1 MDEHQW
7 SVGDQIAGFQITAI
21 ENLEEYQGVG
31 YTFSHIETGM
41 EVFQLV
47 NDDRER
53 FFSYI
58 FKTLPSNN
66 SGVAHILEHCVLA
79 GSERYPVRDPFM
91 SLLKGSVNTFMNAMT
106 YPDKT
111 LYPAASPLKADFD
124 NLFNVYTDAVF
135 APLLREETFWQEG
148 VRLVC
153 TEEGCRYEGVVFNE
167 MLGDGSDHDS
177 IVGRNSVRFLY
188 SDSAYSFDSGGD
200 PEEIIKLD
208 YQQFVSFYSQFYHP
222 SNAKLF
228 LYGDLEV
235 GEKLA
240 FLEEHYLLHRGSL
253 NINATVTESR
263 AWDRERTATFTS
275 PTENGEGKASNS
287 VVWAWAT
294 EPVTDSL
301 EVVTLSTLVDILL
314 GNPAAPLYKAI
325 LESGI
330 GEDISPESG
339 MSTDYYQMPMI
350 IGFKGID
357 ADRSEEAGAFILDT
371 LKKIVKD
378 GLDRKLVTSS
388 LKRARFRLLEIP
400 GGAPNGLRILG
411 RAMRGWIYD
420 LGPTATIGSA
430 KPLARLEAAVRKNRR
445 YFEDWIETH
454 LLENPHRCLVTVK
467 GDETYHDRQL
477 EVIAKYTQRVTD
489 DLGKKGVRE
498 VMAQNERFDRFEE
511 DGDDEA
517 SLATIPRLLIEDLP
531 VEVKENTH
539 QERLCATR
547 PLFVRTGFCNTISYV
562 NIAMNTEDLESDE
575 LLLLP
580 FYLRLVQMS
589 GVGNRSYVEVA
600 TALKDCTGDFALFL
614 EMGSTLSGDAAQNL
628 ICRIKVLPSDAKK
641 ALALTADIL
650 RTSAVDDLGA
660 VQQVL
665 TTLRGEYRDSVT
677 YSAHGFASLAAAAQ
691 LQPLQYEGEL
701 LSGLSQW
708 LYLEGI
714 ERDDLDG
721 LAARMKAL
729 QQKLDNRERLT
740 LHLLCD
746 EENQDSMAALL
757 ETFVSSFGHGE
768 PIEAKKRVY
777 EQFNGDEI
785 HALSIYRLPS
795 SVSYQ
800 AYALRTSERGSDLQA
815 AQALLAQMMSG
826 NELWERIRGQ
836 GGAYG
841 VNTTVD
847 VMEELFLF
855 STYRD
860 PRIVASFDDFKEVLA
875 SYAAG
880 KVDTKALESALI
892 AMVGSELRPLSPSQQ
907 SLLSF
912 RRLLYHIS
920 DEYREKR
927 REQLLAIDSEAIR
940 SAASALIE
948 GAATVESR
956 VVITGSQLLEKE
968 RAKDPALE
976 REAIRLPL

>member
-1 MDEHQW
+1 MDERQW
-7 SVGDQIAGFQITAI
+7 AVGDQIAGFRITAI

-58 FKTLPSNN
+58 FKTLPSND

-124 NLFNVYTDAVF
+124 NLFYIYTDAVF

-153 TEEGCRYEGVVFNE
+153 DEEGCHYEGVVFNE
-167 MLGDGSDHDS
+167 MLGDGADHDS
-177 IVGRNSVRFLY
+177 IVSRSSVRFLY
-188 SDSAYSFDSGGD
+188 SDCAYSFNSGGE

-235 GEKLA
+235 GEQLA
-240 FLEEHYLLHRGSL
+240 YLDEHYLLHRGSL

-263 AWDRERTATFTS
+263 RWERERTAAFTS
-275 PTENGEGKASNS
+275 PTENGEGRASNS

-301 EVVTLSTLVDILL
+301 AVVTLSTLVDILL
-314 GNPAAPLYKAI
+314 STPAAPLYKAI

-339 MSTDYYQMPMI
+339 MSADYYQMPMI

-357 ADRSEEAGAFILDT
+357 VDRAEEAGAFILDA
-371 LKKIVKD
+371 LRSIVKD
-378 GLDRKLVTSS
+378 GLDPKLVASS

-400 GGAPNGLRILG
+400 GGAPNGLRLLN
-411 RAMRGWIYD
+411 RAMRGWIYG
-420 LGPTATIGSA
+420 LGATATIGSA
-430 KPLARLEAAVRKNRR
+430 DPLARLEAAIRKNRR
-445 YFEDWIETH
+445 YFEDWIEEH

-477 EVIAKYTQRVTD
+477 AVIAKYTQQVAD
-489 DLGKKGVRE
+489 ELGKKGVRE
-498 VMAQNERFDRFEE
+498 VMAQNERFERFEQ
-511 DGDDEA
+511 GIDDEEA
-517 SLATIPRLLIEDLP
+517 LATIPRLSIEDLP
-531 VEVKENTH
+531 SEVKENTH
-539 QERLCATR
+539 RERRCASR
-547 PLFVRTGFCNTISYV
+547 PLFIRPWFCNTISYV
-562 NIAMNTEDLESDE
+562 NIAIDVADLDTDE
-575 LLLLP
+575 LRLLP

-589 GVGNRSYVEVA
+589 GVGKRSYVEVA
-600 TALKDCTGDFALFL
+600 TLLKDLTGDFGIFL
-614 EMGSTLSGDAAQNL
+614 EMGSSLEGGAAQHL

-641 ALALTADIL
+641 ALALTSDIL
-650 RTSAVDDLGA
+650 RRSAVDDLA
-660 VQQVL
+660 SVQQVL
-665 TTLRGEYRDSVT
+665 TTLRGEFRDSVT
-677 YSAHGFASLAAAAQ
+677 YSAHGFASLAAAAR
-691 LQPLQYEGEL
+691 LQAVQYEGEL

-708 LYLEGI
+708 LYLEAIG
-714 ERDDLDG
+714 RDDLSA
-721 LAARMKAL
+721 LADRMKDL

-746 EENQDSMAALL
+746 EENQDSMSALL
-757 ETFVSSFGHGE
+757 ETFVRSFGEGE
-768 PIEAKKRVY
+768 PIEAKRRVY
-777 EQFNGDEI
+777 EEINGDDI
-785 HALSIYRLPS
+785 HALSLYRLPS

-800 AYALRTSERGSDLQA
+800 AYALRTREKGSRTQA

-841 VNTTVD
+841 VNATVD

-860 PRIVASFDDFKEVLA
+860 PRIVASFADFKEVLA

-880 KVDTKALESALI
+880 KIDEKALKSAII

-912 RRLLYHIS
+912 RRLLYRIS
-920 DEYREKR
+920 DEYRVRR
-927 REQLLAIDSEAIR
+927 REQLLGIDAEAIAG
-940 SAASALIE
+940 AAAALIE
-948 GAATVESR
+948 GSERVESR
-956 VVITGSQLLEKE
+956 VVIAGSQLLEKE
-968 RAKDPALE
+968 RDKDPVLAA
-976 REAIRLPL
+976 EAIRLPL